1 MGNGRSLSSFLETGC
16 LEGLWVMPDV
26 WNRAWSAE
34 EQFGLEKIIYV
45 KRSKKLMENL
55 EKEVTLSCI

>member
-1 MGNGRSLSSFLETGC
+1 MGNGSSLSSFLETGY

-34 EQFGLEKIIYV
+34 LQFELEKIIYV
-45 KRSKKLMENL
+45 NRSKKLMENL
-55 EKEVTLSCI
+55 EKEVTLSCL